1 MSFYCCALFC
11 SCSSE
16 CYMNYTFAPAC
27 SAVKPP
33 VFLQSPFHSATRFS
47 VSSVPYINCH
57 ISIQAQTEL
66 LQCILLYLFENKLVF
81 VLFITYCSLHY
92 LITVFEPGLWQEPQ
106 LQPGHKKQ
114 NTKSGKRQTKCDSDK
129 SSKIIISSGAFVCH
143 CVIPWTSQAT
153 RNQKWVTLWARC
165 CRNDE
170 EEQEDICTVAF
181 FLK

>member
-16 CYMNYTFAPAC
+16 CYVNYTFAPVC
-27 SAVKPP
+27 SAVKTP

-66 LQCILLYLFENKLVF
+66 LQCILLYVFENKLVF
-81 VLFITYCSLHY
+81 VLFITYWSLHY

-106 LQPGHKKQ
+106 LQPGHEKQ
-114 NTKSGKRQTKCDSDK
+114 KNTKPEKRETKCESDK
-129 SSKIIISSGAFVCH
+129 NSKIIISIIGIHVSLCHSLNFSSHKKPEVSHFVSKMLSEWRGGAGS
-143 CVIPWTSQAT
+143 I
-153 RNQKWVTLWARC
+153 LWL
-165 CRNDE
+165 
-170 EEQEDICTVAF
+170 F
-181 FLK
+181 FKK